1 MTDQRMQ
8 QDTLCYQW
16 FKHTQATHVPQ
27 TTSKA
32 VAAIFSGMPSW
43 SSGAGTLFAAC
54 DKAFSNLGDI
64 FLVLLAMSFL
74 DLLTQRILI
83 CECEKKFRDW
93 F

>member
-32 VAAIFSGMPSW
+32 VAAIFRGMPSW

-64 FLVLLAMSFL
+64 FGFVSNVISRPFDSENFNL
-74 DLLTQRILI
+74 
-83 CECEKKFRDW
+83 
-93 F
+93 